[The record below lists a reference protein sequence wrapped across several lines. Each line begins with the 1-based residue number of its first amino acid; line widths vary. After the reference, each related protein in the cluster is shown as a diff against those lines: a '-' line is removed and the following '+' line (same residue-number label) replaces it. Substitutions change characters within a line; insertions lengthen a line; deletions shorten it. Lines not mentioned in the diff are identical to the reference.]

1 MVHAV
6 VPTSLNPSLAEEPPI
21 CLAAVPIIDC
31 YACAGMVRYRFR
43 HGPSVVLIWYHLS
56 FNCIV
61 VLTALFLS
69 SCYWQ
74 PVTLDTPL
82 YRPWNDSI
90 TTFGHA
96 LAAMLPQ
103 NSTLDVP
110 VVQFA
115 DRCWCDVTNKVFFH
129 PFNVTQWEVDSLKF
143 YVEDAVRHQK
153 KENEKKTKLITGP
166 AVSQPTNTTQQPVE
180 PALLMSDIASL
191 YNIVLNRWK
200 LISTPSN
207 DSHLAP
213 ASPTTPSPSQT
224 TPTVSEPT
232 TTLTPARDQK
242 PLPWWQKEHSLRPY
256 GFDII
261 FEFGWNDEQ
270 Y

>member
-1 MVHAV
+1 MVSA
-6 VPTSLNPSLAEEPPI
+6 SLNSAVTEEPPI
-21 CLAAVPIIDC
+21 CPAAVPLIDR
-31 YACAGMVRYRFR
+31 YARASMVRYRFR
-43 HGPSVVLIWYHLS
+43 HGPSVILIWYHLS

-82 YRPWNDSI
+82 YRPWDDNT

-96 LAAMLPQ
+96 LKAMLPQ

-115 DRCWCDVTNKVFFH
+115 DRCWCDVTNKVFFQ

-143 YVEDAVRHQK
+143 YVEDAVRQQK
-153 KENEKKTKLITGP
+153 KEIEKKTNLITGP
-166 AVSQPTNTTQQPVE
+166 TVPQPTNTTQQPTE
-180 PALLMSDIASL
+180 PALLMSDVTSL
-191 YNIVLNRWK
+191 YNIVFSRWK
-200 LISTPSN
+200 LAFAPSSE
-207 DSHLAP
+207 SHSSAT
-213 ASPTTPSPSQT
+213 SPTTPLHSQT
-224 TPTVSEPT
+224 TPPTSEPT
-232 TTLTPARDQK
+232 IAYVPVRDQK
-242 PLPWWQKEHSLRPY
+242 SLPWWQREHSLHPY
-256 GFDII
+256 GFDIV
-261 FEFGWNDEQ
+261 FEFGWDDER